1 LKKEVYPLNMGIEDA
16 FDRSNILVVEANI
29 NDINKIDLQKFMEN
43 VFYQGND
50 SLEKH
55 VSPETYELVKAEF
68 KGLGIPPEL
77 INKQKPW
84 FLALT
89 LTSLELL
96 KLGFDPNY
104 GIDRHFLSKAD
115 GTKKTLELESLD
127 FQLNLFSTFSDREQ
141 ELFLLYTTKNLSV
154 LEQESDGLVST
165 WQSGDLNGMESII
178 SKGLLEDSDIS
189 SLYEK
194 LLYERNRNMTS
205 KIEEFLSTGE
215 TYFVVVGAGHLVG
228 KKGILEILKSK
239 GYPVEQL

>member
-1 LKKEVYPLNMGIEDA
+1 MH
-16 FDRSNILVVEANI
+16 S
-29 NDINKIDLQKFMEN
+29 
-43 VFYQGND
+43 
-50 SLEKH
+50 
-55 VSPETYELVKAEF
+55 TF

-104 GIDRHFLSKAD
+104 GIDRYFLSKAA
-115 GTKKTLELESLD
+115 GTKKILELESLD

-141 ELFLLYTTKNLSV
+141 ELFLLYTIKNLSV

-178 SKGLLEDSDIS
+178 SKGLLEDIDIS

-205 KIEEFLSTGE
+205 KIEEFLITGE

-228 KKGILEILKSK
+228 KKGILDILKSK